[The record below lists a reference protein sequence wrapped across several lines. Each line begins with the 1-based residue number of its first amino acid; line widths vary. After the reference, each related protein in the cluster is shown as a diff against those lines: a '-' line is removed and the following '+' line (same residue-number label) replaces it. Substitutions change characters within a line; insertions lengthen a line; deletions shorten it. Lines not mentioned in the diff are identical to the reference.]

1 MAFGF
6 SMFRSQTS
14 RFSVLQ
20 PGSTVKL
27 NARKIAQG
35 SVLDKGSAELF
46 NNGAVCVQ
54 ANAPGA

>member
-1 MAFGF
+1 
-6 SMFRSQTS
+6 MFRSQTS